1 MLKSAIYRESTP
13 LALILLYPI
22 TMSGLETSPPR
33 WILVAD
39 ADKSAAD
46 RLAGILL
53 RARFR
58 AYPVANGLEALR
70 LAQRYRLGLA
80 IIDVDLLDM
89 TGCDLVRRLRSVA
102 HELPVVMTSADYRPT
117 TEVEARQLGIVQYL
131 HKPVD
136 LERLDKVVVR
146 VFPGEGE
153 ATSNTSVSYTSRLHA

>member
-1 MLKSAIYRESTP
+1 MAMGTP
-13 LALILLYPI
+13 
-22 TMSGLETSPPR
+22 ETSRAR

-39 ADKSAAD
+39 GDKSAAD
-46 RLAGILL
+46 HLAGILL

-80 IIDVDLLDM
+80 IVDVGLLDM
-89 TGCDLVRRLRSVA
+89 TGCDLVRRLRSA
-102 HELPVVMTSADYRPT
+102 APELPVVMTTGDYRPT
-117 TEVEARQLGIVQYL
+117 TEVEARQVGIVQYL

-146 VFPGEGE
+146 VFQGESG
-153 ATSNTSVSYTSRLHA
+153 AIPNAAVSYSARLHV

>member
-1 MLKSAIYRESTP
+1 VGTR
-13 LALILLYPI
+13 
-22 TMSGLETSPPR
+22 ETSRAR

-39 ADKSAAD
+39 GDKSAAD
-46 RLAGILL
+46 HLAGILL

-80 IIDVDLLDM
+80 IVDVGLLDM
-89 TGCDLVRRLRSVA
+89 TGCDLVKRLRSGA
-102 HELPVVMTSADYRPT
+102 PELPVVMTTADYRPT

-146 VFPGEGE
+146 VFPGDAD
-153 ATSNTSVSYTSRLHA
+153 ATSGSTVSYSARRHV

>member
-1 MLKSAIYRESTP
+1 MTTPES
-13 LALILLYPI
+13 
-22 TMSGLETSPPR
+22 SRPR

-39 ADKSAAD
+39 GDKAAAD
-46 RLAGILL
+46 HLAGLLL

-80 IIDVDLLDM
+80 IVDVGLLDM
-89 TGCDLVRRLRSVA
+89 TGCDLVKRLRSVA
-102 HELPVVMTSADYRPT
+102 PELPVVMTTADYRPA

-136 LERLDKVVVR
+136 LRRLGLVIARIFAADVELR
-146 VFPGEGE
+146 LALDAPGPGG
-153 ATSNTSVSYTSRLHA
+153 

>member
-1 MLKSAIYRESTP
+1 VTVG
-13 LALILLYPI
+13 
-22 TMSGLETSPPR
+22 TLETSRAR

-39 ADKSAAD
+39 GDKSAAD

-70 LAQRYRLGLA
+70 LAQRYPLGLA
-80 IIDVDLLDM
+80 IVDVGLLDM

-102 HELPVVMTSADYRPT
+102 PELPVVMTTGDYRPT

-136 LERLDKVVVR
+136 LERLDKVVAR
-146 VFPGEGE
+146 VFPGEGD
-153 ATSNTSVSYTSRLHA
+153 ATSNPTVSPITRLHV

>member
-1 MLKSAIYRESTP
+1 
-13 LALILLYPI
+13 
-22 TMSGLETSPPR
+22 MSSLETSRAR

-39 ADKSAAD
+39 GDKSAAD
-46 RLAGILL
+46 QLAGILL

-70 LAQRYRLGLA
+70 FAQRYRLGLA
-80 IIDVDLLDM
+80 IVDVGLLDM

-102 HELPVVMTSADYRPT
+102 QELPVVMTTADYRPT

-153 ATSNTSVSYTSRLHA
+153 ATSNHSVSYTMRLHA

>member
-1 MLKSAIYRESTP
+1 MIYRESTP
-13 LALILLYPI
+13 LALILLYPKAVD
-22 TMSGLETSPPR
+22 TLDTSRAR

-39 ADKSAAD
+39 GDKSAAD
-46 RLAGILL
+46 QLAGILL

-70 LAQRYRLGLA
+70 LVQRYRLGLA
-80 IIDVDLLDM
+80 IVDVGLLDM
-89 TGCDLVRRLRSVA
+89 TGCDLVRRLRSIA
-102 HELPVVMTSADYRPT
+102 PDLPVVMTTGDYRPT

-146 VFPGEGE
+146 VFPGEGD
-153 ATSNTSVSYTSRLHA
+153 ATSKSSVSYVTRLHA

>member
-1 MLKSAIYRESTP
+1 
-13 LALILLYPI
+13 
-22 TMSGLETSPPR
+22 MSPRETSRAR

-39 ADKSAAD
+39 GDKSAAD
-46 RLAGILL
+46 QLAGILL

-58 AYPVANGLEALR
+58 AYPVASGLEALR

-80 IIDVDLLDM
+80 IVDVGLLDM
-89 TGCDLVRRLRSVA
+89 TGFDLVRRLRSGA
-102 HELPVVMTSADYRPT
+102 PELPVVVTTGDYRPT

-146 VFPGEGE
+146 VFPGDVE
-153 ATSNTSVSYTSRLHA
+153 ATSNATVSHTARLHA

>member
-1 MLKSAIYRESTP
+1 MGTP
-13 LALILLYPI
+13 
-22 TMSGLETSPPR
+22 ETSRAR

-39 ADKSAAD
+39 GDKSAAD

-70 LAQRYRLGLA
+70 LMQRYRLGLA
-80 IIDVDLLDM
+80 IVDVELLDM
-89 TGCDLVRRLRSVA
+89 SGCDLVKRLRSIA
-102 HELPVVMTSADYRPT
+102 PELPVVMTTGDYRPT

-136 LERLDKVVVR
+136 LERLDKVVAR
-146 VFPGEGE
+146 VFPGEAEGSPN
-153 ATSNTSVSYTSRLHA
+153 APVSSITRLHV

>member
-1 MLKSAIYRESTP
+1 MTTPES
-13 LALILLYPI
+13 
-22 TMSGLETSPPR
+22 SRPR

-39 ADKSAAD
+39 GDKAAAD
-46 RLAGILL
+46 HLAGLLL

-70 LAQRYRLGLA
+70 LALRYRLGLA
-80 IIDVDLLDM
+80 IVDVGLLDM
-89 TGCDLVRRLRSVA
+89 TGCDLVRRLRSLA
-102 HELPVVMTSADYRPT
+102 PELPVVMTTEDYRPT

-136 LERLDKVVVR
+136 LERLDKVVAR

-153 ATSNTSVSYTSRLHA
+153 TILNAAVSCSGKLGV